1 MILVRI
7 GEADLLVDLPRILVR
22 IGEADLLSG
31 PSCVTGKARRNDLLI
46 DLSMI
51 LVRIG
56 EAAC

>member
-56 EAAC
+56 EATC